1 MRRVFVILLATLMS
15 LANYSC
21 KSIRTIEVEKPVYI
35 HDTTEVLTQRLDS
48 IFVDRYHE
56 IYSSSDTVFIRDS
69 ISVVHYKVEKDT
81 VYSYIEKPIEVT
93 KAVLMGNDNERN
105 SFKDILA
112 WSGAV
117 AILVCVVYL
126 LIWVRKKT

>member
-21 KSIRTIEVEKPVYI
+21 KSVRTIEVEKPVYI
-35 HDTTEVLTQRLDS
+35 HDTTEVRTKILDS

-56 IYSSSDTVFIRDS
+56 VYSSSDTVFVRDS
-69 ISVVHYKVEKDT
+69 ISSVHYKVEKDT

-93 KAVLMGNDNERN
+93 KTVLKDNERN

-117 AILVCVVYL
+117 ALLACVTYL
-126 LIWVRKKT
+126 LIWVRKKM

>member
-1 MRRVFVILLATLMS
+1 MS

-117 AILVCVVYL
+117 AILVCVVY
-126 LIWVRKKT
+126 IVWVRKKT

>member
-21 KSIRTIEVEKPVYI
+21 KSVSTIEVEKPVYI
-35 HDTTEVLTQRLDS
+35 HDTTEVRTKILDS

-56 IYSSSDTVFIRDS
+56 VYSSSDTVFVRDS
-69 ISVVHYKVEKDT
+69 ISSVHYKVEKDT

-93 KAVLMGNDNERN
+93 KTILMDNEQN

-117 AILVCVVYL
+117 ALLVCVTYL
-126 LIWVRKKT
+126 LIWVRKKM